1 MSSPFQFSQLFFRH
15 GQPSSLGDLG
25 RPYVIYEGV
34 EEMGLLAFLLQ
45 FASPGRVHH
54 GKLRPVDVD
63 EFICVVGTSR
73 PPLHFVL
80 AGISL
85 ESAPRSSIKDRI
97 DSTRQAVVLG
107 PSFTDGGNRPEATP
121 AHHPLLLIG
130 MISRTVLSRT
140 NPVAGRTGGW
150 GSTLLLGSLG
160 EEDINGTSFWGRYGK
175 RRI

>member
-1 MSSPFQFSQLFFRH
+1 
-15 GQPSSLGDLG
+15 
-25 RPYVIYEGV
+25 
-34 EEMGLLAFLLQ
+34 MGLLAFLLQ
-45 FASPGRVHH
+45 FAIPGRVHH